1 MKNTDLEDME
11 IQDELGKSF
20 NPFTFDKKDSPKVSR
35 LKKSLSEMRSKWTEI
50 IIEHDESFKDIKKIS
65 NTRIISDRQRLIEET
80 LTIQDHVEKTL
91 RQLKQEKKQCYDN
104 NTGKFKSYQAIY
116 LQIDGLVAET
126 EQFYNLLVNHIKFL
140 NETLKSLDHLIYQIK
155 NKIKFDELL

>member
-20 NPFTFDKKDSPKVSR
+20 NVNLFDKKDSAKVSR
-35 LKKSLSEMRSKWTEI
+35 LKKSLATMRNKWTEI
-50 IIEHDESFKDIKKIS
+50 IIDHDESFKDLKQIS
-65 NTRIISDRQRLIEET
+65 NNRLISDRQRLIEET
-80 LTIQDHVEKTL
+80 FTIQDHVEKTL
-91 RQLKQEKKQCYDN
+91 RQLKQEKKQYYDDN
-104 NTGKFKSYQAIY
+104 IGKFKSYQAIY